1 MDKTIQVKYGKLGA
15 RTEEYTL
22 AENAT
27 VGQLLTAAGADV
39 AGYTPRLN
47 GETAGVSSV
56 LYDGDIVTLMP
67 AVKGGAA

>member
-1 MDKTIQVKYGKLGA
+1 METIQVKYGKLGA

-39 AGYTPRLN
+39 AGYILRVN
-47 GETAGVSSV
+47 GDVATVGTI
-56 LYDGDIVTLMP
+56 LDDGDIVTLMP
-67 AVKGGAA
+67 AVKGG